1 MVHLLPR
8 VTPQRRVCSVC
19 MRYSDMSALQ
29 FHGFAPQRKSS
40 YFLGLSQF
48 LNLDIAGSLDLG
60 QM

>member
-1 MVHLLPR
+1 
-8 VTPQRRVCSVC
+8 